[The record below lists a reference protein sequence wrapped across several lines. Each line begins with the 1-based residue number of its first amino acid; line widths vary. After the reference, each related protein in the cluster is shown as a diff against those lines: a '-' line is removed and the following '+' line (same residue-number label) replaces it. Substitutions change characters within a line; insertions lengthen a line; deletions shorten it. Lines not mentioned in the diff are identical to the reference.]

1 MHANSIATLAA
12 ILERMEKRLDEDRK
26 ERKAESDAIA
36 KIVSRDRANAEMT
49 RSAVSADLNVIR
61 LGQTDVLRRLDKIE
75 PVINLVT
82 SFRSMVTGGLI
93 LLGVIGTVV
102 WSAATF
108 FKELILGLFQ

>member
-49 RSAVSADLNVIR
+49 RSAVSADLNIIR
-61 LGQTDVLRRLDKIE
+61 LRQTDVLRRLDKIE
-75 PVINLVT
+75 PVTNLVT

>member
-1 MHANSIATLAA
+1 MPTNSIATLAA

-26 ERKAESDAIA
+26 ERKAESAAITKMVA
-36 KIVSRDRANAEMT
+36 HDRANAEMT
-49 RSAVSADLNVIR
+49 RSAVSADLTVIR
-61 LGQTDVLRRLDKIE
+61 HGQTDVLRRLDKIE
-75 PVINLVT
+75 PVTNLVT

-108 FKELILGLFQ
+108 FKEFILGWFQ